1 MKALEYACDIKAEVF
16 GKPSSLF
23 FQSVL
28 NDMGLQP
35 HEVVMIG
42 DDLVNDV
49 GGAQHCGIKGIQVRT
64 GKY

>member
-1 MKALEYACDIKAEVF
+1 MVLFQYACDIKAEVF

-35 HEVVMIG
+35 HEVC
-42 DDLVNDV
+42 
-49 GGAQHCGIKGIQVRT
+49 HCRQTVPTILMGS
-64 GKY
+64 